1 MLNAENQKARRGM
14 ITASAFAALAAGG
27 ASRASV
33 VARLVG
39 EIRKGEFTQ
48 TKASAAMDYG
58 TENERNVI
66 NAFTRHFY
74 ERHPENVVYN
84 EHFYTPPENPLG
96 VGATPDALI
105 CDLEPLEVK
114 SPASA
119 EAYYRQI
126 KTPPDKYKWQVKF
139 QIWILEQ
146 VFGRHIRSGQLVF
159 GNPDNTDDC
168 TSFRID
174 LEDTDRLYIHGVCA
188 SVRREIDEAL
198 ARPHGAVAV
207 ATTLATAIQT
217 AADAGAEM
225 NAIEAHY
232 KAAQARLTDIY
243 NRLRT
248 EADER
253 RTNALT
259 FVQASLA
266 DTPKHERPKGVVYR
280 ASSKVKVDDVADL
293 PPEYVKVVRSADK
306 RKLGAALREGE
317 IIPGATLEETE
328 EVSVPASRIRIAE
341 VITDQFLLKHQ
352 ED

>member
-1 MLNAENQKARRGM
+1 MLNAENQKARRGI

-27 ASRASV
+27 AGRASV

-66 NAFTRHFY
+66 KAFTRAHH
-74 ERHPENVVYN
+74 EGRPEVVVYN
-84 EHFYTPPENPLG
+84 ENLYQPPENPLG

-105 CDLEPLEVK
+105 YDLEPLEVK

-126 KTPPDKYKWQVKF
+126 ESPPEKYKWQVKF

-146 VFGRHIRSGQLVF
+146 VFGQHIGSGQLAF
-159 GNPDNTDDC
+159 GNPDNIDDC
-168 TSFRID
+168 KAFTIL
-174 LEDTDRLYIHGVCA
+174 LEDADRAHIREVCA

-198 ARPHGAVAV
+198 ARPHNAVAV
-207 ATTLATAIQT
+207 ATTLAAAIQE
-217 AADAGAEM
+217 AADAGAEI
-225 NAIEAHY
+225 NAIEAAY
-232 KAAQARLTDIY
+232 KAACATLAATRDRLHTA
-243 NRLRT
+243 
-248 EADER
+248 ADER

-280 ASSKVKVDDVADL
+280 ASSKVKVDDVDGL

-328 EVSVPASRIRIAE
+328 EISVPASRIRIAE